1 MMENEMSEKD
11 TKCNDEVGM
20 NPFMIALYYCYT
32 PRPVDDTNEHIRF
45 QENCCEELEL
55 KGRVRVSKEGINGVL
70 SGRKKSLEEYEERL
84 RQELARSCSVQSIDD
99 DGGEVRLLGGRHYGE
114 ELDVKYCNLREDIS
128 TDSQLFQNL
137 SVKSTKEVISLVGQP
152 VDHSLT
158 NTKRSRRHHR
168 KQKSPPLHSSEKETN
183 TKHDNNNKI
192 VLLDD
197 HTNPPTT
204 ESSPTASCNRGKCG
218 MTTLEEIQYHEHT
231 PAEHL
236 SPEKWNELLLSC
248 TPSKSKPTNEENPG
262 QQQQL
267 DMETAKEQGL
277 LLDSQNPDHINI
289 NDAVLLDARNVYESR
304 LGHFKIPGIPTILT
318 NTRKYSSLP
327 SVLDASIPHLAGKNV
342 FMYCTGGVR
351 CERASMYLQALAQ
364 TDRWGNHQKPKAIF
378 QLEGGIQRYLERYGS
393 HTKDSSTNT
402 TTTTTTTTD
411 VHNTS
416 NEGSTEPKQIKTERN
431 NTHDD
436 EKKCLFKGHNFVFD
450 PRRIDPI
457 VGPDSPARCILCSSS
472 HHDYDN
478 GHAPSENNEA
488 RCCRCRILVLIC
500 NECRSTVRVW
510 GENMGEEKSDKKTDE
525 NEQIVKPDLFCGPY
539 GKSCIDEGNST
550 ADIEIL

>member
-1 MMENEMSEKD
+1 MENELSEKN
-11 TKCNDEVGM
+11 TKCDDDDDDDEVGI
-20 NPFMIALYYCYT
+20 NPYMIALYYCYT
-32 PRPVDDTNEHIRF
+32 PKPVDDTNEHIRF
-45 QENCCEELEL
+45 QEECCEELEL

-70 SGRKKSLEEYEERL
+70 SGRKKSLESYENRL
-84 RQELARSCSVQSIDD
+84 RHELTRSCSVQSIDD
-99 DGGEVRLLGGRHYGE
+99 DDGGEVSLLGGRNYGE
-114 ELDVKYCNLREDIS
+114 ELDVKYCNLRKDIS

-152 VDHSLT
+152 FDPSISK
-158 NTKRSRRHHR
+158 TKRSRKHHR
-168 KQKSPPLHSSEKETN
+168 KKKISPLQSLDNETN
-183 TKHDNNNKI
+183 NNNNNNNGVSLENQTNLSTSDSSPITSWNRTKH
-192 VLLDD
+192 
-197 HTNPPTT
+197 
-204 ESSPTASCNRGKCG
+204 G
-218 MTTLEEIQYHEHT
+218 MTKLEEVKYHQHT

-236 SPEKWNELLLSC
+236 SPEKWNELLLS
-248 TPSKSKPTNEENPG
+248 SKPTHTNKSNP

-267 DMETAKEQGL
+267 DMETTKEQDIQ
-277 LLDSQNPDHINI
+277 LDSQLSNQFDQK
-289 NDAVLLDARNVYESR
+289 NDAVLIDARNVYESR

-364 TDRWGNHQKPKAIF
+364 TDRWGDHQKPKAIY

-393 HTKDSSTNT
+393 HTTVSSTNNT
-402 TTTTTTTTD
+402 IPD
-411 VHNTS
+411 VNNTLR
-416 NEGSTEPKQIKTERN
+416 EGSIDPKEIETKRN
-431 NTHDD
+431 NTNDD

-450 PRRIDPI
+450 PRRIDPV
-457 VGPDSPARCILCSSS
+457 VGPDSPARCILCSCP

-500 NECRSTVRVW
+500 DKCRSTVRVW
-510 GENMGEEKSDKKTDE
+510 GENMGEEKSNKKSDG
-525 NEQIVKPDLFCGPY
+525 NELKVKPDLFCGLY